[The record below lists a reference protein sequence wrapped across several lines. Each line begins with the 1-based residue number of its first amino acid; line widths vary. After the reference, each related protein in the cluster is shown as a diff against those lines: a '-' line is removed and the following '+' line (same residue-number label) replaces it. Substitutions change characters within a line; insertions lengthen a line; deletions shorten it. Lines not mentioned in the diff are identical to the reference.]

1 MNEIFFENVQ
11 KKIEIG
17 KEIEELI
24 TKCCDA
30 TLKYEKIED
39 DCEISV
45 TFCDNEQIHK
55 LNMEFREIDRATDVL
70 SFPMNEEG
78 GEYEIDPA
86 NNCIVLGDIVL
97 SVERA
102 LEQSKEYNHSFE
114 REMAFLTVHSM
125 LHLLFYDH
133 KRSKEEEEIMFKKQ
147 DEILEI
153 MGISR

>member
-17 KEIEELI
+17 KEIEELVS
-24 TKCCDA
+24 KCCDA
-30 TLKYEKIED
+30 TLKYEKFED

-55 LNMEFREIDRATDVL
+55 LNMQFREIDRPTDVL

-78 GEYEIDPA
+78 TEYEIDPA
-86 NNCIVLGDIVL
+86 NDCIVLGDIVI
-97 SVERA
+97 SAERA
-102 LEQSKEYNHSFE
+102 LEQAKEYNHSFE

-133 KRSKEEEEIMFKKQ
+133 ERSKEEEEIMFKKQ
-147 DEILEI
+147 DEILET